1 MYEEVEI
8 PRDVIQGPLDLEAT
22 LLSGQTSE
30 PQWDV
35 QAGYY
40 SDVEEF
46 KGRAARYRVRQTGT
60 RDEPCLK
67 VTMTSEDGDASLA
80 KDVRDHIAQVLR
92 LRDDLN
98 AFYRAFDPS
107 KGDVVTKTFEPLK
120 GLRLMRGNNLFESL
134 ISSISTQHNSIALW
148 TKSVKLIRDVYGRAV
163 PLPDGSTIHLFPKPE
178 ALASA
183 NQRNLEETGLAYRA
197 KYIIEAARRVRD
209 GDLNFEE
216 LQSDDYETA
225 KEKLMELPGIG
236 PKVADC
242 FLLYGLG
249 KTEAAPVDI
258 WIHRIVRK
266 LYFHD
271 ANVSTEKVARFLRE
285 RYGSWAGYAQLY
297 LFHYARRTR
306 LVWFDKRLRAT
317 PSDLHESSS
326 RSALSSQLFS

>member
-8 PRDVIQGPLDLEAT
+8 PREQIVGPLDLDAT

-30 PQWDV
+30 PQWDLE
-35 QAGYY
+35 GGDY

-46 KGRAARYRVRQTGT
+46 GGRAARYRVRQIGT
-60 RDEPCLK
+60 REEPRLK
-67 VTMTSEDGDASLA
+67 VTITSDNNDGGLA
-80 KDVRDHIAQVLR
+80 KIVGEHVINALR

-98 AFYRAFDPS
+98 AFYHAFDAA
-107 KGDVVTKTFEPLK
+107 KGDIISRTFPELI

-134 ISSISTQHNSIALW
+134 ISSISTQHNSIVLW
-148 TKSVKLIRDVYGRAV
+148 TKSVKLIRDIYGPAAR
-163 PLPDGSTIHLFPKPE
+163 LSDGSTIHLFPKPE

-183 NQRNLEETGLAYRA
+183 NEKDLEKTGLTYRA
-197 KYIIEAARRVRD
+197 KYVIEAARRVRD
-209 GDLNFEE
+209 GELNLEE
-216 LQSDDYETA
+216 LGRRDYEVARTN
-225 KEKLMELPGIG
+225 LMELPGIG

-266 LYFHD
+266 LYFRG

-297 LFHYARRTR
+297 LFHYARKTR
-306 LVWFDKRLRAT
+306 LV
-317 PSDLHESSS
+317 
-326 RSALSSQLFS
+326 

>member
-1 MYEEVEI
+1 MYEVVDI

-35 QAGYY
+35 DAGYY

-46 KGRAARYRVRQTGT
+46 KGRAARYCVRQTGT
-60 RDEPCLK
+60 RDEPNLK
-67 VTMTSEDGDASLA
+67 VTVTSEDGDASLA
-80 KDVRDHIAQVLR
+80 KDVRDHIVQVLR

-107 KGDVVTKTFEPLK
+107 KGDIVTKTFEPLK

-163 PLPDGSTIHLFPKPE
+163 PLPDGSTIHLFPKPT

-183 NQRNLEETGLAYRA
+183 SEQNLEKTGLAYRS
-197 KYIIEAARRVRD
+197 KYVIEAARRVED
-209 GDLNFEE
+209 GDLDLGG
-216 LQSDDYETA
+216 LQSEDYETA
-225 KEKLMELPGIG
+225 KRKLMELPGIG

-266 LYFHD
+266 LYFRG
-271 ANVSTEKVARFLRE
+271 ANVSTEKIARFLRE
-285 RYGSWAGYAQLY
+285 RYGTWAGYVQLY
-297 LFHYARRTR
+297 LFHYARKTR
-306 LVWFDKRLRAT
+306 LF
-317 PSDLHESSS
+317 
-326 RSALSSQLFS
+326 